1 MALSQ
6 IPSPSA
12 PLVHPETGHIT
23 VPWFQFFMRLI
34 GQLLPHGVA
43 PGDGGYIVTAPDSAL
58 PNARVATD
66 SATVD
71 VDLTVPG
78 IITWHATGGASGSGW
93 APLSTGAEPLVL
105 VSDGA
110 GQCVMVPYP

>member
-1 MALSQ
+1 MAFSQ
-6 IPSPSA
+6 IPKPSE
-12 PLVHPETGHIT
+12 PLVTPDTGMVTI
-23 VPWFQFFMRLI
+23 PWFQFFLRLI
-34 GQLLPHGVA
+34 AGLTQGGLA
-43 PGDGGYIVTAPDSAL
+43 PGDADYIVGAADPNL

-66 SATVD
+66 SPTVT

-78 IITWHATGGASGSGW
+78 VITWHAVSTGSGW
-93 APLSTGAEPLVL
+93 APVTTGAEPLVL

>member
-1 MALSQ
+1 MAFSQ
-6 IPSPSA
+6 IPKPSE
-12 PLVHPETGHIT
+12 PLTGPNGIVT
-23 VPWFQFFMRLI
+23 VPWFQFFLRLI
-34 GQLLPHGVA
+34 AGLTQGGLA
-43 PGDGGYIVTAPDSAL
+43 PGDGGYIVTAPDSDL

-66 SATVD
+66 SPTVT

-78 IITWHATGGASGSGW
+78 IIRWHAVSTGSGW
-93 APLSTGAEPLVL
+93 APVTTGAEPLVL

>member
-1 MALSQ
+1 MAVSQ
-6 IPSPSA
+6 IPTPAA
-12 PLVHPETGHIT
+12 PLTDPTSGRIT
-23 VPWFQFFMRLI
+23 VPWFQFLLRLV
-34 GQLLPHGVA
+34 QGVGSFA
-43 PGDGGYIVTAPDSAL
+43 PGDGGYIVTGPDAEL

-66 SATVD
+66 SPTVD

-78 IITWHATGGASGSGW
+78 IIRWHALGGTGSGW

>member
-1 MALSQ
+1 MAFSQ
-6 IPSPSA
+6 IPKPSE
-12 PLVHPETGHIT
+12 PLTLPNGMVT
-23 VPWFQFFMRLI
+23 VPWFQFFLRMVAGLTQ
-34 GQLLPHGVA
+34 GGLA
-43 PGDGGYIVTAPDSAL
+43 PGDAGYITTAPDPSL

-66 SATVD
+66 SPTVT

-78 IITWHATGGASGSGW
+78 VIRWHAVGGGSGTGW
-93 APLSTGAEPLVL
+93 APLTTGAEPLVL